1 MAINEEQQLGRAKN
15 AVLSFLEQRL
25 SVPKIY
31 IDADWDGHHID
42 VLAINRDGVGDV
54 HAVLLFLRPYF
65 QDGRLDLQQQDEQV
79 GVLLDRFS
87 SIAANY
93 KYIAAVDPEYIA
105 TSDNS
110 RWIAQFR
117 VDSYPLLERLRSPDG
132 IGRIGLL
139 HVSEEEP
146 SVEYRLK
153 PERFRAKI
161 AKLADEY
168 VHQHE
173 ADWEIRA

>member
-15 AVLSFLEQRL
+15 AVLSYFEQRL

-31 IDADWDGHHID
+31 IDAQWDGINGHPINVD

-54 HAVLLFLRPYF
+54 YAVLLFPSKYGEDGSVILTSEIEDVRRLIETFNDLPANFKYVGAVGKGS
-65 QDGRLDLQQQDEQV
+65 GRLNGPFRLV
-79 GVLLDRFS
+79 GKTL
-87 SIAANY
+87 
-93 KYIAAVDPEYIA
+93 E
-105 TSDNS
+105 
-110 RWIAQFR
+110 
-117 VDSYPLLERLRSPDG
+117 DSFSPDG

-139 HVSEEEP
+139 SIDVLKDDVSVNLEG
-146 SVEYRLK
+146 K

-161 AKLADEY
+161 AKLADDY
-168 VHQHE
+168 IQQHE